1 MSADHILHL
10 QCVICGAA
18 YDPAKIEYTCP
29 ACGPLGVLEV
39 QYDYDRIAQ
48 LISRV
53 TLMNDHDSTFLRYRA
68 LLPVSYSLMEIPAL
82 AIGGT
87 PLYPVK
93 RLRSHLGMRDLWLK
107 DDSRNPS
114 ASLKDRASIIAVMRA
129 NGRTLACAS
138 TGNAASSL
146 AVQAASVGLPCYI
159 FVPYNA
165 PRAKIVQLLMCG
177 ATVFAVQGSYDD
189 AFDLCIEACNTF
201 GWYNRNTGYNPY
213 LVEGKKTV
221 GLEIAEQMQWQVP
234 ESVLVPTGDGC
245 IISGVYR
252 GFEDFYRLG
261 MIDRIPRMIAVQAEG
276 SPAIVR
282 ALEGDG
288 IVRPFPAQT
297 VADGISV
304 TLPRNGAMA
313 VKVIRESGGFGIT
326 VSDEEILAAEKEL
339 ARLTGVFAE
348 PSGAAGYAG
357 LVRLLREGRIEED
370 ERTVLLV
377 TGSGLKS
384 IDAVVGSAGS
394 VVPIE
399 QGVEGMQMVKK
410 VVERS

>member
-1 MSADHILHL
+1 MSADHIRHL
-10 QCVICGAA
+10 QCVLCGAR
-18 YDPAKIEYTCP
+18 YDPSKIEYTCP
-29 ACGPLGVLEV
+29 VCGPLGVLEV
-39 QYDYDRIAQ
+39 HYDYDRVAQ
-48 LISRV
+48 RISRD

-68 LLPVSYSLMEIPAL
+68 LLPVSYSLIGIPAL

-93 RLRSHLGMRDLWLK
+93 RLRSHLGMGNLWLK

-114 ASLKDRASIIAVMRA
+114 ASLKDRASIIAVMLA
-129 NGRTLACAS
+129 DGRTLACAS

-159 FVPYNA
+159 FVPYNS
-165 PRAKIVQLLMCG
+165 PRAKIVQLLMSG

-221 GLEIAEQMQWQVP
+221 GLEIAEQLQWKVP
-234 ESVLVPTGDGC
+234 DSVLVSTGDGC

-261 MIDRIPRMIAVQAEG
+261 MTNHLPRMIAIQAEG
-276 SPAIVR
+276 SPAIAR

-288 IVRPFPAQT
+288 VVRPYPAQT
-297 VADGISV
+297 IADGIAV
-304 TLPRNGAMA
+304 GLPRNGAMA
-313 VKVIRESGGFGIT
+313 VKIIRESGGFGVT

-339 ARLTGVFAE
+339 ARLTGIFAE
-348 PSGAAGYAG
+348 PSGAASYAG
-357 LVRLLREGRIEED
+357 LLRLLD
-370 ERTVLLV
+370 ERKIARDEQIVLLV

-384 IDAVVGSAGS
+384 IDAVVEAAGS
-394 VVPIE
+394 VVPIAK
-399 QGVEGMQMVKK
+399 GVEGMEMVAR
-410 VVERS
+410 VVKAF

>member
-1 MSADHILHL
+1 MIPGHIHHL
-10 QCVICGAA
+10 QCVLCGTT
-18 YDPAKIEYTCP
+18 YHPAEVPYACP
-29 ACGPLGVLEV
+29 SCGPLGVLAV
-39 QYDYDRIAQ
+39 HYDYEQIAPHISRAQ
-48 LISRV
+48 LAADHNH
-53 TLMNDHDSTFLRYRA
+53 TLWRYRA
-68 LLPVSYSLMEIPAL
+68 LLPISYSHDAPPLEI
-82 AIGGT
+82 GYT

-93 RLRSHLGMRDLWLK
+93 SLRDYLAMTNLWLK

-114 ASLKDRASIIAVMRA
+114 ASLKDRASIIAVIRA
-129 NGRTLACAS
+129 EGKTVACAS

-146 AVQAASVGLPCYI
+146 AVQAASFDLPCYI
-159 FVPYNA
+159 FVPHNA
-165 PRAKIVQLLMCG
+165 PRAKVVQLLMCG

-189 AFDLCIEACNTF
+189 AFDLCIEACNAF

-221 GLEIAEQMQWQVP
+221 GLEIAEQLNWQVP
-234 ESVLVPTGDGC
+234 DSILVPTGDGC

-252 GFEDFYRLG
+252 GFEDLYHLG
-261 MIDRIPRMIAVQAEG
+261 MIERIPRLVAVQAEG

-288 IVRPFPAQT
+288 IVRPYPAQT
-297 VADGISV
+297 IADGISV
-304 TLPRNGAMA
+304 GLPRNGAMA

-348 PSGAAGYAG
+348 PSGAASYAG
-357 LVRLLREGRIEED
+357 LLRLLDEEKIARD
-370 ERTVLLV
+370 ERVVLLV

-384 IDAVVGSAGS
+384 IEAVVGTAGS
-394 VVPIE
+394 VVSIAK
-399 QGVEGMQMVKK
+399 GAEGMTM
-410 VVERS
+410 VERVVQSLG

>member
-1 MSADHILHL
+1 MSADHIRHL
-10 QCVICGAA
+10 QCVLCGAR
-18 YDPAKIEYTCP
+18 YDPSKIEYTCP
-29 ACGPLGVLEV
+29 VCGPLGVMEV
-39 QYDYDRIAQ
+39 HYDYDRVAQ
-48 LISRV
+48 RISRV

-68 LLPVSYSLMEIPAL
+68 LLPVSYSLIGIPAL

-93 RLRSHLGMRDLWLK
+93 RLRSHIGMGNLWLK

-159 FVPYNA
+159 FVPYNS

-221 GLEIAEQMQWQVP
+221 GLEIAEQLQWQVP
-234 ESVLVPTGDGC
+234 DSVLVPTGDGC

-288 IVRPFPAQT
+288 IVRPYPAQT

-304 TLPRNGAMA
+304 SLPRNGAMA

-326 VSDEEILAAEKEL
+326 VSDQEILAAEKEL
-339 ARLTGVFAE
+339 AKLTGVFAE
-348 PSGAAGYAG
+348 PSGAASYAG
-357 LVRLLREGRIEED
+357 LVRLLRDGRIERD

-399 QGVEGMQMVKK
+399 KGAEGMQMVEK
-410 VVERS
+410 VVKRS